1 MRDMIISEIQKIAA
15 QNGGKA
21 PGQHAFVAATG
32 ITESKWRGKYWARWG
47 DALIEAGFQPN
58 ELQGKSDSGNLL
70 VGIIA
75 ACRHY
80 EKFPTNSEISILR
93 HRDKSIPSP
102 SVLKNNFES
111 RDGLILAL
119 REFIGNDTQF
129 DDIREILPAPTTKI
143 VQSEPSSKSADGYV
157 YLIKSGEFYKV
168 GRSDDA
174 ERRFKQISVSLPDK
188 AELFHTIRTDDPAGI
203 EAYWHKRFAEKRA
216 NGEWFKLSATDVS
229 AFKRRKFQ

>member
-1 MRDMIISEIQKIAA
+1 MRDFIIGEIQKIAA

-21 PGQHAFVAATG
+21 PGIHAFVAATG
-32 ITESKWRGKYWARWG
+32 ITEAKWRGKYWARWG

-58 ELQGKSDSGNLL
+58 EWQGKSDSEILL
-70 VGIIA
+70 LGVIA

-80 EKFPTNSEISILR
+80 EKFPTKAEIGILR
-93 HRDKSIPSP
+93 HKDPSIPSP
-102 SVLKNNFES
+102 KVIQNNFEG
-111 RDGLILAL
+111 RNGLILAL
-119 REFIGNDTQF
+119 KDYIGNDAKF
-129 DDIREILPAPTTKI
+129 DDIRQILPIPTANVTHPKH
-143 VQSEPSSKSADGYV
+143 SSKSVDGYV
-157 YLIKSGEFYKV
+157 YLIKSGDFYKV

-216 NGEWFKLSATDVS
+216 NGEWFRLSAIDVS